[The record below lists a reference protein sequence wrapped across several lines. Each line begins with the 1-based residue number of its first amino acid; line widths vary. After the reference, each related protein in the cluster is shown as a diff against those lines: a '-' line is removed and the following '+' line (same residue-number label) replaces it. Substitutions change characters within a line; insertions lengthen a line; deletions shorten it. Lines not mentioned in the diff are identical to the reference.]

1 MNKLVSIWAA
11 VIAFPVVLL
20 LLCICCPCICYTGTI
35 YDARREHR
43 NGTYNNPTCLK
54 LVESFSSAW
63 DFVVR
68 EREPNI
74 ASKKV
79 HPFKLRSP
87 FSVSKHYKSPD
98 SLDKIIEKPSPEV
111 SIIHLSINYY
121 TLNFDL

>member
-20 LLCICCPCICYTGTI
+20 LLCICCPCICYSI
-35 YDARREHR
+35 YDARRERR

-54 LVESFSSAW
+54 IVESFSSAW

-68 EREPNI
+68 DREPNI

-87 FSVSKHYKSPD
+87 FSVSKHDKSPD
-98 SLDKIIEKPSPEV
+98 SLDKIIEKSSPEV
-111 SIIHLSINYY
+111 SIHLNNNII
-121 TLNFDL
+121 TLNFNF